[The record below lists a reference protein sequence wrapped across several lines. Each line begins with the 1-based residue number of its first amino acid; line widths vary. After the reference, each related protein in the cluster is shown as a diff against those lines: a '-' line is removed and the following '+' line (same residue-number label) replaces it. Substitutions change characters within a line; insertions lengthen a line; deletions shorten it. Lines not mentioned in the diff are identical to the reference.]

1 MLTPNCVHTSHCF
14 SISARSAAL
23 SGYGMF
29 FWKPKAGATKL
40 TGMPSTSHSASI
52 IGGRLGRG
60 QAGQLVDGQLAE
72 VARGRRRW

>member
-1 MLTPNCVHTSHCF
+1 MLTPNVAHTSHCF
-14 SISARSAAL
+14 WISARSAAS

-52 IGGRLGRG
+52 TAVVSGVVRPGSSSM
-60 QAGQLVDGQLAE
+60 DSS
-72 VARGRRRW
+72 RR